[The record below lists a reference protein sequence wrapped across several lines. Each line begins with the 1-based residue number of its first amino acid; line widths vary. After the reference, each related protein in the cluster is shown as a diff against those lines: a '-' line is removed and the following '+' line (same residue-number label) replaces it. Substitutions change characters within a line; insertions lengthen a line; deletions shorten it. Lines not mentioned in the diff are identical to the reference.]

1 MGIVFYLHPP
11 REKQTRNSMKCNP
24 LRRRYVVFRLIGEAS
39 DTTINSSLVSLT
51 PKSTMTR
58 LIRREG
64 SYIIARVDHMAAL
77 EIRMNPSIL
86 LDNGNAELKPIS
98 TTGSVLKAKEKI
110 KKLLREQE
118 TGDEEAVPVKQNNKM
133 LIK

>member
-1 MGIVFYLHPP
+1 
-11 REKQTRNSMKCNP
+11 MKCNP

-110 KKLLREQE
+110 KKLLREQ
-118 TGDEEAVPVKQNNKM
+118 
-133 LIK
+133 